1 MRLGLGRQLHSV
13 AQFFHAERRK
23 AQTRFLLG
31 QGGQQAGK
39 LRAVQAE
46 GRCRREVAATAD
58 AGHIEFVCPGVGR
71 RPMLQQLAYGM
82 ATAVGHVMGCQTDG
96 GTDACVEMG
105 KTIETC
111 LSPWT
116 SAVSMTELA
125 AGRHLTDVQRI
136 AKAQPIVLSL
146 SLDALTGCFDGV
158 HG

>member
-1 MRLGLGRQLHSV
+1 MRLGLGRQLHAV
-13 AQFFHAERRK
+13 AQLLHAERRK
-23 AQTRFLLG
+23 AHARFLLG

-39 LRAVQAE
+39 LRAAEAE
-46 GRCRREVAATAD
+46 GRCRQEAIATAD
-58 AGHIEFVCPGVGR
+58 AGHIEFVRPGVGR
-71 RPMLQQLAYGM
+71 RPMFQQLAYGV
-82 ATAVGHVMGCQTDG
+82 ATAVGHIMGCQTDG
-96 GTDACVEMG
+96 SADACVEMG

-111 LSPWT
+111 LSPWA
-116 SAVSMTELA
+116 SAVSMTALA